1 MNFPN
6 FKLSNFNKINFFFQY
21 LNGMKLSKYFFMAF
35 SILSFIKTAYC
46 QTDFNT
52 YTPYNGNDLGVTYTP
67 QKTTFKVWS
76 PSVIGMQLKLYDNGL
91 DGDAYES
98 ITFEKQKNNVWAAV
112 VKGDLK
118 NKFYTYQGYESFAP
132 PPIKY
137 NEVPDI
143 YAKAVGVNGKRG
155 MVVDITKTNPAGWS
169 TDRSPFNG
177 GLNDAIIY
185 ELHVRDATIYSSA
198 KNKGKFLGLTE
209 NGLKNSKGQAV
220 GLDHIK
226 NLGVTH
232 VQLLPCYD
240 FFTVDESIKDN
251 SQYNWGYDPLN
262 YNVPEGSYSTNP
274 YDGNVRIKEFK
285 TLVQT
290 LHKNNLAVIMDV
302 VYNHTMFGNESYF
315 NQLVPNYYYRQDAKG
330 AFSNAS
336 GCGNETAS
344 DRTMYRKFMIESVV
358 HWVKEYHIDGF
369 RFDLMAIHDIETMNI
384 IATTLRKIKP
394 NIILLGEGWTSGAS
408 PLPDEKKALKKNAYK
423 MNNVAVFSDD
433 IRDGIKGSVFNHKDS
448 GFVSGKKNDKMS
460 VQFGLVGAINHP
472 NIDFTKVNY
481 SKESYTK
488 QPYQMIAY
496 NECHD
501 NHTLWDRLLNSHPN
515 DSDGV
520 RQDRYKLAMAI
531 VLTSQGVPFI
541 HAGQEFCRTKQGEE
555 NSYKSSDTI
564 NAMDWERMQAYATV
578 QQKLKE
584 LIKIR
589 QEHPAFRLGNAKLV
603 QQHLSFVQEKDGI
616 IHIVIK
622 NAPKDTWK
630 EIHIFYNGTPQAYNP
645 KLNWKAMQTVYF
657 TSESPIVEKQIIEP
671 LSCKI
676 LVKNKIE
683 KN

>member
-1 MNFPN
+1 M
-6 FKLSNFNKINFFFQY
+6 KIKKF
-21 LNGMKLSKYFFMAF
+21 LIMAF
-35 SILSFIKTAYC
+35 SILSFFKSAKS
-46 QTDFNT
+46 QTDFSS
-52 YTPYNGNDLGVTYTP
+52 YTPYTGNDLGVTYTP

-76 PSVIGMQLKLYDNGL
+76 PTVQVMQLKLYENGL
-91 DGDAYES
+91 DGEAYDN
-98 ITFEKQKNNVWAAV
+98 INFTKKNNVWIAE
-112 VKGDLK
+112 VKADLK
-118 NKFYTYQGYESFAP
+118 NKFYTYQGIARTAP
-132 PPIKY
+132 PPLKY

-155 MVVDITKTNPAGWS
+155 MVVDLSKTNPTGWN
-169 TDRSPFNG
+169 TDKSPFTG

-185 ELHVRDATIYSSA
+185 ELHVRDATIHTNA

-209 NGLKNSKGQAV
+209 TGLKNSKGEAV

-240 FFTVDESIKDN
+240 FFTVDETIKDN
-251 SQYNWGYDPLN
+251 PQYNWGYDPLN
-262 YNVPEGSYSTNP
+262 YNVPEGSYSTNA

-285 TLVQT
+285 TLIQT

-302 VYNHTMFGNESYF
+302 VYNHTMFGKESYF
-315 NQLVPNYYYRQDAKG
+315 NQLVPNYYYRQDEKG

-344 DRTMYRKFMIESVV
+344 DRAMYRKFMVESVV

-369 RFDLMAIHDIETMNI
+369 RFDLMAIHDIETMNL

-433 IRDGIKGSVFNHKDS
+433 IRDGIKGSVFDAKDS
-448 GFVSGKKNDKMS
+448 GFVSGKAKEAMS
-460 VQFGLVGAINHP
+460 IQFGLIGAIQHP
-472 NIDFTKVNY
+472 NIDFSKVNY
-481 SKESYTK
+481 SKEAYTK
-488 QPYQMIAY
+488 QPHQMIAY

-501 NHTLWDRLLNSHPN
+501 NHTLWDRLINSHPTEN
-515 DSDGV
+515 DNI
-520 RQDRYKLAMAI
+520 RKERYKLAMAI

-564 NAMDWERMQAYATV
+564 NALDWERMEAFNDV
-578 QQKLKE
+578 QQKIKD
-584 LIKIR
+584 LIRIR
-589 QEHPAFRLGNAKLV
+589 KLHFAFRLGNTKLV
-603 QQHLSFVQEKDGI
+603 QQHVSFAPEKDGI
-616 IHIVIK
+616 IHMVIK

-630 EIHIFYNGTPQAYNP
+630 EIHIFYNGTLKSYDP
-645 KLNWKAMQTVYF
+645 KLNWEKMQTVYYSNEF
-657 TSESPIVEKQIIEP
+657 FVGEKSIIEP
-671 LSCKI
+671 LSCRIAIK
-676 LVKNKIE
+676 K
-683 KN
+683 